1 MKGNDKL
8 TEVNIKNSAQYY
20 FDVGEIGNI
29 HDINLSESL
38 LDENSYEN
46 IFIYNIAYKTPY
58 GAKHLQSLIFKQI
71 CQKIWSNYLTNYLI
85 NYLAAN
91 CLQSY
96 TKYFAETI
104 VFISNSGLHKKFSFC
119 FSGDFIQYWQ
129 SFHFW
134 RRNKQQALIL
144 CSFQIFLIFPYFLV
158 LSRLAS
164 CKATHI

>member
-1 MKGNDKL
+1 MKVYEMKSHMKIFSFLMLLIKL
-8 TEVNIKNSAQYY
+8 HMVQSLC
-20 FDVGEIGNI
+20 
-29 HDINLSESL
+29 NL
-38 LDENSYEN
+38 
-46 IFIYNIAYKTPY
+46 
-58 GAKHLQSLIFKQI
+58 SLIFKQI
-71 CQKIWSNYLTNYLI
+71 CQKLWSNYLTNYLI
-85 NYLAAN
+85 NYLTAN
-91 CLQSY
+91 YLQSY
-96 TKYFAETI
+96 TKYFTETI

-129 SFHFW
+129 SFHSW